1 MSLLTITGKDL
12 RLVAR
17 DRPAL
22 LFIVAVPVVV
32 ITIIASAL
40 ASTDSGSLLLPVV
53 NEDEGPV
60 AEALLVSLRER
71 VDVLEVDRAE
81 AERLVGSEKRA
92 GAALVL
98 PGGLSKRYLGS
109 RESTL
114 TLLTD
119 PAKGIEI
126 ETVKALL
133 LLADRDAEQIADPF
147 ALELLV
153 FEEQSLTSERTS
165 IPPFEQHVPGFS
177 LMFVL
182 MGVLFGV
189 AFGLRDE
196 LEWGTVTRLR
206 VAPVPIGSLLG
217 GKLLARFV
225 LGVGQLLVL
234 FVFGHLVFDIS
245 LGRSP
250 LAFLLMVMAIVF
262 SMVGFS
268 LLVASFARSRV
279 TVPHSI
285 SSRSPKA
292 TPKSTPMS
300 TNMRLKPGT
309 CCSKGGMLVR
319 SLVRLCSSKTS
330 SSRAKGSASCSAS
343 RSATSSSAFTVSI
356 SMPFAGSVRS
366 VSVDSRLPR

>member
-268 LLVASFARSRV
+268 LLVASFARSREQIIPLGL
-279 TVPHSI
+279 TVVMIVCALGGCWWPLYQVPEWL
-285 SSRSPKA
+285 RELA
-292 TPKSTPMS
+292 Y
-300 TNMRLKPGT
+300 GT
-309 CCSKGGMLVR
+309 LTAWGMDGIHDLILRDR
-319 SLVRLCSSKTS
+319 SLGDVLPTLGVLL
-330 SSRAKGSASCSAS
+330 AYGSACLL
-343 RSATSSSAFTVSI
+343 
-356 SMPFAGSVRS
+356 AGLKLHRFG
-366 VSVDSRLPR
+366 D

>member
-1 MSLLTITGKDL
+1 MSLLTITSKDL

-40 ASTDSGSLLLPVV
+40 ASTDSGSLMLPVV
-53 NEDEGPV
+53 NEDQGPV
-60 AEALLVSLRER
+60 AEALLESLRGH
-71 VDVLEVDRAE
+71 VDVQEVERAE
-81 AERLVGSEKRA
+81 AERLVGRDKRA
-92 GAALVL
+92 AAALVM
-98 PGGLSKRYLGS
+98 PGGLSKRYLGNK
-109 RESTL
+109 ESTL

-133 LLADRDAEQIADPF
+133 LVADRDAEQLADPF
-147 ALELLV
+147 ALELLA
-153 FEEQSLTSERTS
+153 FDERSLTSERSS

-206 VAPVPIGSLLG
+206 IAPVSRGSLLA
-217 GKLLARFV
+217 GKLLARFAIGV
-225 LGVGQLLVL
+225 LQLLVL
-234 FVFGHLVFDIS
+234 FLFGHLIFDIS
-245 LGRSP
+245 LGRSLP
-250 LAFLLMVMAIVF
+250 AFLLMVMAIVF

-268 LLVASFARSRV
+268 LLVASFARSREQIIPLGL
-279 TVPHSI
+279 TVVMIVCALGGCWWPLYQV
-285 SSRSPKA
+285 PEW
-292 TPKSTPMS
+292 
-300 TNMRLKPGT
+300 MRELALGT
-309 CCSKGGMLVR
+309 LTAWGMDGIHDLILRDRGLVDVLPTIGVLVAYGAV
-319 SLVRLCSSKTS
+319 SLLAGIRLH
-330 SSRAKGSASCSAS
+330 R
-343 RSATSSSAFTVSI
+343 
-356 SMPFAGSVRS
+356 FA
-366 VSVDSRLPR
+366 D